1 MCLKFTGSN
10 SDGGL
15 FTIQG
20 LSFAV
25 SIYFGTF
32 LSSETFFPG
41 FVVSYISQFVIGGFG
56 FNAWDF
62 VFVKCLVDSNDNC
75 MFKLIAV
82 HKAAENPKRQKNY
95 F

>member
-41 FVVSYISQFVIGGFG
+41 FCGFLH
-56 FNAWDF
+56 F
-62 VFVKCLVDSNDNC
+62 
-75 MFKLIAV
+75 AV
-82 HKAAENPKRQKNY
+82 CY
-95 F
+95 WWFWF